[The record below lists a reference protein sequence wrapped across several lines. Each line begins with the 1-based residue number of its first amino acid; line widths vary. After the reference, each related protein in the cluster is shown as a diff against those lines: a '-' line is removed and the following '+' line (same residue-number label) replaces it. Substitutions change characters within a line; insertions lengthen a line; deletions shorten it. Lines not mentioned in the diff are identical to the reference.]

1 MSIFALFVSAGVI
14 FNGAF
19 LPCQHP
25 YFYIGYILHRSFIL
39 FFRVFNGRIT
49 RKEDLSMVVLYSKE
63 NIMENVCGG
72 DRF

>member
-1 MSIFALFVSAGVI
+1 MSSFALFASAGVI

-19 LPCQHP
+19 LPCQYP

-49 RKEDLSMVVLYSKE
+49 RREDLPMVALSSKE
-63 NIMENVCGG
+63 KIMENLCGG